1 MKGSTLDMRKKDMR
15 TAQQDQDEF
24 QGIPVKPLDCRAE
37 DRGWI
42 GFIVCQED
50 NSEGRAC
57 GHRLPFGLEALCDNP
72 VRISQMRNGR
82 KVWSSVKGR

>member
-15 TAQQDQDEF
+15 TAQQDQDEV
-24 QGIPVKPLDCRAE
+24 QDIPVKSLDCRAE
-37 DRGWI
+37 DHGWI
-42 GFIVCQED
+42 GYIQCIED
-50 NSEGRAC
+50 TAEGWTC
-57 GHRLPFGLEALCDNP
+57 GYRVPFGLGVLCDNP